1 MLLFLYYN
9 NNIIELV
16 QGQKIR
22 RKQTKQSVFIGLT
35 VNWFTDLPL
44 RCVRAF
50 NCCSPSLTPQL
61 TDFTQCK
68 LTAAN
73 YAKVKQTQVCIN
85 VCFVHV
91 HIHIF
96 HVCMCYECLL
106 FLFLLLC
113 SCLGCC
119 CCCPHWRKWLKET
132 PTNTHTYTRMCKCM
146 YVSNCV
152 FISIIENLL
161 GNSWV
166 SAR

>member
-1 MLLFLYYN
+1 MCAVV
-9 NNIIELV
+9 V
-16 QGQKIR
+16 QQQYHWTCSRTENSK
-22 RKQTKQSVFIGLT
+22 KKTKQSVFIGLT

-73 YAKVKQTQVCIN
+73 YAKVKQTQVCMS
-85 VCFVHV
+85 VL
-91 HIHIF
+91 
-96 HVCMCYECLL
+96 CMCTYISCLYVLWVLAVFVFTFMQL
-106 FLFLLLC
+106 FRLLLLL
-113 SCLGCC
+113 SSLTQMT
-119 CCCPHWRKWLKET
+119 KENT
-132 PTNTHTYTRMCKCM
+132 YKYTHTQTNVQM
-146 YVSNCV
+146 YVCNCV

>member
-1 MLLFLYYN
+1 MCAVV
-9 NNIIELV
+9 V
-16 QGQKIR
+16 QQQYHWTCSRTENSK
-22 RKQTKQSVFIGLT
+22 KKTKQSVFIGLT

-91 HIHIF
+91 HIHIL

-119 CCCPHWRKWLKET
+119 CCCPHWRKWLKKT

-152 FISIIENLL
+152 FISIIKNLL